1 MKNNVDKGKMLTHC
15 SLSMYYSNKNER
27 NLVAWCY
34 KSGIFKY
41 NIWLQTEQKSI
52 TDAPVGIY
60 LVLLLKHISRRITNA
75 YDRDIY

>member
-41 NIWLQTEQKSI
+41 NI
-52 TDAPVGIY
+52 
-60 LVLLLKHISRRITNA
+60 
-75 YDRDIY
+75 